1 MIIYACPLGPNERHS
16 NRARPFEEFRHCPQC
31 WPTWSGDVSNQTLRS
46 PFQWDV
52 SRNSHR
58 CQNLSHHPAVCKSWR
73 WRAVFLET
81 FLARLITFLAPRAS
95 AGREGTERI
104 LWYAM
109 CTLEA
114 TPLLT
119 VAKSREIHQAAPWYE
134 AASTSKRLVISYD
147 LPTSLSDLHTK
158 SPHWRAFWI
167 GLLAQRCLTLCESNT
182 ARENPSVRLQRQN
195 HPWIQ
200 RQLVNFPLPGFIQQ
214 ETQVGAGAGHTA
226 NRLNRYPISLLPL
239 SNPLLPFTVRSI
251 LLTFI
256 ST

>member
-1 MIIYACPLGPNERHS
+1 MRVPWDQMKDTATEPVRLKSSTTVPNIDLLDPEMCRTK
-16 NRARPFEEFRHCPQC
+16 PY
-31 WPTWSGDVSNQTLRS
+31 QTLRS
-46 PFQWDV
+46 PFQMCRGTRIVVRTPLIIQLSANPGDGGQSFWDF
-52 SRNSHR
+52 S
-58 CQNLSHHPAVCKSWR
+58 CQAHYIFSTSEW
-73 WRAVFLET
+73 
-81 FLARLITFLAPRAS
+81 
-95 AGREGTERI
+95 REGTERI

-167 GLLAQRCLTLCESNT
+167 GLLAKRCLTLCESNT
-182 ARENPSVRLQRQN
+182 ARENPSFRLQRQN
-195 HPWIQ
+195 HLWIQ
-200 RQLVNFPLPGFIQQ
+200 QQLVNFPLPGFIQQ